1 MTETPQ
7 ITDAALAAA
16 RRRGALADQA
26 EPRAAAA
33 RYDAASGRI
42 IVDLTNGCVFAFPAR
57 ALQGLAD
64 APDADLAAVEIT
76 GVGRGLYWPRLDA
89 DFTVPGLLMGL
100 FGSRT
105 WMAQE
110 QARRAGSVTS
120 PAKAA
125 AAREN
130 GRKGGRPRGNL
141 RAGSRARS
149 KRRPTP

>member
-1 MTETPQ
+1 MTQAPP

-16 RRRGALADQA
+16 RRVGEESDRT

-57 ALQGLAD
+57 ALQGLAE
-64 APDADLAAVEIT
+64 APDADLAAVEVIAA
-76 GVGRGLYWPRLDA
+76 GLALHWEPLDA

-100 FGSRT
+100 FGTRA
-105 WMAQE
+105 WLARE
-110 QARRAGSVTS
+110 QARHAGSAKS

-130 GRKGGRPRGNL
+130 GRKGGRPPGT
-141 RAGSRARS
+141 ARS
-149 KRRPTP
+149 G